1 MIFKIKFKKKLRYIY
16 KTVNLEDLIVLL
28 FVNVEKFW
36 VNFLKHLVFVNL
48 YHWLSYKKEI
58 TNSIKMDTIFSSWEG
73 SRLVPHRT

>member
-48 YHWLSYKKEI
+48 YHWL
-58 TNSIKMDTIFSSWEG
+58 
-73 SRLVPHRT
+73 